1 MIKERQVKM
10 LVQEEMERR
19 GMEETHRRD
28 GKMQIRQ
35 GQGNKNIMNSHRA
48 GQRQHRTE
56 RPGQSPR

>member
-1 MIKERQVKM
+1 M